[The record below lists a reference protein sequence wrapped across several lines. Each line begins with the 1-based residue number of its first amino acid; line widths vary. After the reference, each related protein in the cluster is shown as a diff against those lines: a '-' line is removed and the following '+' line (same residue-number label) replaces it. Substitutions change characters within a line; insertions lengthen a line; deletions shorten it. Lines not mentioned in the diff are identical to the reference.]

1 MTEMPDST
9 RGKLLISN
17 SSVIQDFFHKTIV
30 LMVDHD
36 IDGAFGLVLNKPTD
50 QTMHSLIKNLPETEF
65 ADRTVFAGGPV
76 DNMFVTLLHNGR
88 NMEDPG
94 VEVVPGIFMA
104 RSFDTMVEILKSKAI
119 QFRVLQGYA
128 GWSSGQLE
136 SEFER
141 LSWVISDTVSEEL
154 VFSESDSED
163 IWKDALRSKGGIYKY
178 FVEHTKDP
186 SLN

>member
-1 MTEMPDST
+1 MTEMPGST

-50 QTMHSLIKNLPETEF
+50 QTMFSLIKNLPDTEF
-65 ADRTVFAGGPV
+65 ADKTVYSGGPV
-76 DNMFVTLLHNGR
+76 DNMFVTILHNGR
-88 NMEDPG
+88 NTEDPG
-94 VEVVPGIFMA
+94 VEIVPGIYMA
-104 RSFDTMVEILKSKAI
+104 RSFDTMVEILKSKEI

-128 GWSSGQLE
+128 GWSAGQLE
-136 SEFER
+136 DEFER
-141 LSWVISDTVSEEL
+141 LSWVVSETVNETL
-154 VFSESDSED
+154 LFSNGEPETV
-163 IWKDALRSKGGIYKY
+163 WKEALREKGGFYK
-178 FVEHTKDP
+178 